1 MKLYDKLDKGKS
13 EVLTKFIE
21 NGNIKYNLK
30 FADKEIK
37 VNPIE
42 VITELEDEKD
52 TCSKEFLLIN
62 EKFLY
67 EKIFLKQI
75 NFILNDRSL
84 WNEILP
90 GIMNNK

>member
-1 MKLYDKLDKGKS
+1 MFN
-13 EVLTKFIE
+13 KFIE

-52 TCSKEFLLIN
+52 TCSKEFLLIS

-67 EKIFLKQI
+67 EKVFFKEIQF
-75 NFILNDRSL
+75 NLNDRSL
-84 WNEILP
+84 WS
-90 GIMNNK
+90 

>member
-1 MKLYDKLDKGKS
+1 MGQIERACLCEIVKLYEKLDEGKS
-13 EVLTKFIE
+13 EVFKKFIE

-52 TCSKEFLLIN
+52 TCSK
-62 EKFLY
+62 
-67 EKIFLKQI
+67 
-75 NFILNDRSL
+75 
-84 WNEILP
+84 
-90 GIMNNK
+90 